1 MKKFCASFPNDLRV
15 FLRFCYNAIRG
26 WFSKNYA
33 AVKDGRHCF
42 ENNFARVSP
51 AKIMNKNYYLPATV
65 CALAVCL
72 ALGFAAAA
80 WVEPNGIPPADNVV
94 APINTGGE
102 AQYKT
107 GGLGVKIGGAVTYWI
122 SQIGDKLAFKTGNDF
137 ATAVETVNI
146 NTDGRIGNVA
156 APIDDKD
163 AVNKAYLDARLSG
176 GTGGGGNIKNIYN
189 WAVLKNIQTS
199 STSYSYIPFNCSTT
213 SCSGTQTITTS
224 GPAKLF
230 IMWNAG
236 VAVDGA
242 ANRCQIR
249 IMVDGAQAGALA
261 SPSTSYNYMGG
272 SYAWDTDNSGIS
284 VDSMGGNAVVSV
296 GAGSHTIGL
305 QWRNQADEI
314 VGTSYIWPTVS
325 NGYGASLT
333 VMEIA
338 Q

>member
-1 MKKFCASFPNDLRV
+1 
-15 FLRFCYNAIRG
+15 
-26 WFSKNYA
+26 
-33 AVKDGRHCF
+33 
-42 ENNFARVSP
+42 
-51 AKIMNKNYYLPATV
+51 MNKNYYLPATV

-176 GTGGGGNIKNIYN
+176 GTGGGGNIKTFITGRFSKIFRHPVPVTAIFPLIVRQP
-189 WAVLKNIQTS
+189 AVRELKRLPPAARQ
-199 STSYSYIPFNCSTT
+199 NCLLCGMPGLPLMVRPIGAKSELWLMARKRERWHLRQRVIIIWGGVMP
-213 SCSGTQTITTS
+213 GTQIIPESALIQWVETRWFPW
-224 GPAKLF
+224 GREA
-230 IMWNAG
+230 
-236 VAVDGA
+236 
-242 ANRCQIR
+242 IR
-249 IMVDGAQAGALA
+249 
-261 SPSTSYNYMGG
+261 
-272 SYAWDTDNSGIS
+272 
-284 VDSMGGNAVVSV
+284 
-296 GAGSHTIGL
+296 
-305 QWRNQADEI
+305 
-314 VGTSYIWPTVS
+314 
-325 NGYGASLT
+325 
-333 VMEIA
+333 
-338 Q
+338 